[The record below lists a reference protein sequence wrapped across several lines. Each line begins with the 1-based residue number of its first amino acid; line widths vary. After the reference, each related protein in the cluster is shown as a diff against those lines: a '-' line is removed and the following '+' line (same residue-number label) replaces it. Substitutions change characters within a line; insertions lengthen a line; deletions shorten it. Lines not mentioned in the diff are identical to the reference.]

1 MNIPLRVLMVE
12 DSQDDA
18 LLVARALRRGA
29 YDPQITRV
37 QSADALCAALD
48 RQTWDVIIADHRL
61 PGFSG
66 LDALALVQQ
75 RGLDVPFIVVS
86 GSIGEEIAVASMR
99 AGAQD
104 YVMKDNLARL
114 APAIERELREVAG
127 RRERRR
133 AEQERQT
140 VEAQFRQAQ
149 KMDLVGQLAGGI
161 AHDFNNLLTAITG
174 YAELALQSIP
184 GDEPAREDVEEILRA
199 SQRASALTR
208 QLLTFSRRQLAEPQV
223 IDLRELVTDLGR
235 MLRRLLGAEISLSMS
250 ADNDLWPV
258 RADPGQI
265 EQILVNL
272 AVNAR
277 DAMPGGGELTI
288 TLHNQGLQAQELGG
302 RSSTEGA
309 LVALTV
315 SDTGV
320 GMSSEVRARLFE
332 PFFTTKPHGTGLGLT
347 ICETIVRQNGG
358 RILVES
364 SSGHGSSIA
373 VLLPRADEPA
383 ASQGETAPD
392 ALPYGNEQILLVD
405 DEPTI
410 CALAARVLRAQGYS
424 VLEATSPEEAL
435 HLAESDHPPQLL
447 LASLIMPRISGRA
460 LADRLKAIHPELRVL
475 FTCGSSDTALAQND
489 PILPKPF
496 SRAALTRKVREVL
509 DGS

>member
-12 DSQDDA
+12 DSQDDT

-29 YDPQITRV
+29 YEPQITRV
-37 QSADALCAALD
+37 QSAAALCDALD
-48 RQTWDVIIADHRL
+48 GQSWDVIIADHRL

-75 RGLDVPFIVVS
+75 RGLDVPFIIVS
-86 GSIGEEIAVASMR
+86 GSIGEEIAVAAMR

-114 APAIERELREVAG
+114 APAIERELREAVG

-140 VEAQFRQAQ
+140 MEVQFLQAQ

-208 QLLTFSRRQLAEPQV
+208 QLLTFSRRQISAPQV
-223 IDLRELVTDLGR
+223 IDLRDLVADLSR
-235 MLRRLLGAEISLSMS
+235 MLRRLLGAEISLHLR
-250 ADNDLWPV
+250 ADADLWLV

-265 EQILVNL
+265 EQVLVNL

-288 TLHNQGLQAQELGG
+288 TLHNQALQAQELGG
-302 RSSTEGA
+302 GSATEGA

-320 GMSSEVRARLFE
+320 GMSPEVRARLFE

-358 RILVES
+358 RIQVES
-364 SSGHGSSIA
+364 SPGQGSA
-373 VLLPRADEPA
+373 VAILLPRAAESA
-383 ASQGETAPD
+383 ASHSD
-392 ALPYGNEQILLVD
+392 LPQDGLPCGHEQILLVD

-410 CALAARVLRAQGYS
+410 CTLAARVLRAQGYS
-424 VLEATSPEEAL
+424 VQEATSPEEAL
-435 HLAESDHPPQLL
+435 HLAENGHPPQLL
-447 LASLIMPRISGRA
+447 LTSLIMPRLSGRA
-460 LADRLKAIHPELRVL
+460 LADQLRATHPTLRVL
-475 FTCGSSDTALAQND
+475 FTCGSPDTALAQSD

-509 DGS
+509 DE